1 MQHRFFDEL
10 GFSDRQRS
18 DIEQAGLQ
26 LRDNEQHARLKERL
40 QKAIAGRD
48 KQTAGELLFSGM
60 QTFGPWYPLLL
71 IHSCYD
77 QVCMLYDELCI
88 EQAIRM
94 DTLKD
99 IRLWTQTYAD
109 SHDQETGLTQVFW
122 VARHVC
128 ARILRLGRLQFE
140 PACLKAPFR
149 IYRVQGSTKL
159 VTVAEAGLA
168 CDAGG
173 YCTDE
178 ENAAFTTTLV
188 EDGLVL
194 QAHVVDDRLGN
205 ASAKPTL
212 FDKAALHT
220 LADST
225 TEVLHLHIPAGERL
239 SRDAVDASLELAK
252 AYFPEHR
259 VVACTSWL
267 LDPALSQV
275 ADAESNIVQFMERFS
290 KFPVP
295 FQTPQLFER
304 VFSFTATREEIP
316 HWKTVT
322 TLQSAVQRALSEGV
336 TFRTMGGYLLLE

>member
-1 MQHRFFDEL
+1 
-10 GFSDRQRS
+10 
-18 DIEQAGLQ
+18 
-26 LRDNEQHARLKERL
+26 
-40 QKAIAGRD
+40 
-48 KQTAGELLFSGM
+48 M

-212 FDKAALHT
+212 FDKLRCTRSLTPLLRYCICTYQPVNGSAEMQWMRRSSWQKLT
-220 LADST
+220 F
-225 TEVLHLHIPAGERL
+225 L
-239 SRDAVDASLELAK
+239 SIE
-252 AYFPEHR
+252 
-259 VVACTSWL
+259 W
-267 LDPALSQV
+267 
-275 ADAESNIVQFMERFS
+275 
-290 KFPVP
+290 
-295 FQTPQLFER
+295 
-304 VFSFTATREEIP
+304 
-316 HWKTVT
+316 
-322 TLQSAVQRALSEGV
+322 
-336 TFRTMGGYLLLE
+336 